1 MSQEQPD
8 PVFVAK
14 LEQLADVVRAVLDDD
29 FTIAQCIDSRGLEFT
44 GVMIRGKLMAILPE
58 PIEATRPAG
67 GSLQ

>member
-1 MSQEQPD
+1 MSEPQDD

-29 FTIAQCIDSRGLEFT
+29 FTIAQCTDARGMEFT
-44 GVMIRGKLMAILPE
+44 GVMVQGRLMAILPD

-67 GSLQ
+67 GALQ